1 MLRQGGLF
9 PMAYFEWFS
18 QHIHDVNLFSI
29 TLRLGLALFFGGIVG
44 IERGANKHQAG
55 LRTHVLVCI
64 GATLAMLTDQY
75 IFQNMTSTA
84 DPARLGA
91 QVISG
96 IGFLGAGLILVTS
109 RSKVKGLTTA
119 AGLWASACI
128 GLALG
133 IGFYS
138 GAIIAGILVFAAL
151 ALLPHVENYFYDRS
165 RVMDLFLELDS
176 MPSLRAL
183 LTEMRKQD
191 IKISETHIAQ
201 SNTIVPEGYSMNISM
216 RIPKKISH
224 SQVVQQLSAEDG
236 VILVEE
242 LE

>member
-1 MLRQGGLF
+1 MHYYYWLSEMMR
-9 PMAYFEWFS
+9 
-18 QHIHDVNLFSI
+18 DVNFLSA
-29 TLRLGLALFFGGIVG
+29 TVRLALSVLFGGIIG
-44 IERGANKHQAG
+44 LERGANKHQAG
-55 LRTHVLVCI
+55 LRTHVLVCL

-75 IFQNMTSTA
+75 IVQEFAPGA

-109 RSKVKGLTTA
+109 KNKVKGLTTA

-138 GAIIAGILVFAAL
+138 GAAVAGILVFVVL
-151 ALLPHVENYFYDRS
+151 ALLPRVENYFYNRS
-165 RVMDLFLELDS
+165 RIMDLLIEFDSLDN
-176 MPSLRAL
+176 LRKVLAEVRSRDL
-183 LTEMRKQD
+183 LIHDTRITQSGS
-191 IKISETHIAQ
+191 IIAD
-201 SNTIVPEGYSMNISM
+201 GYTLNISI
-216 RIPKKISH
+216 RIPKKVTHAEII
-224 SQVVQQLSAEDG
+224 QQLSKAEG
-236 VILVEE
+236 VILAEE

>member
-1 MLRQGGLF
+1 MTYL
-9 PMAYFEWFS
+9 YWFS
-18 QHIHDVNLFSI
+18 QHIHDVNFFSV
-29 TLRLGLALFFGGIVG
+29 TLRLVLALIFGGVIG

-55 LRTHVLVCI
+55 LRTHVLVCV

-75 IFQNMTSTA
+75 IFQTMTPAA

-109 RSKVKGLTTA
+109 RNKVKGLTTA

-138 GAIIAGILVFAAL
+138 GAIIASALVFIAL
-151 ALLPHVENYFYDRS
+151 ALLPRVENYFYDRS
-165 RVMDLFLELDS
+165 RVMDLFLEIDS
-176 MPSLRAL
+176 MQSLRAL
-183 LTEMRKQD
+183 LAELRKQD
-191 IKISETHIAQ
+191 VKITGTHIAQ
-201 SNTIVPEGYSMNISM
+201 SNTVVPDGYSMNISM
-216 RIPKKISH
+216 RIPKKITH